1 MLLGRSA
8 SSAVLAG
15 RAKQAK
21 PDYGSSIFIGG
32 DLVAKLSCKIR
43 REMGNFSL
51 VSSVG
56 GAAQCCRG
64 TVLGETRKT
73 LVLPIFHP
81 KDFKEFKTLVLLF
94 ERGHPASH
102 SPFAVN

>member
-1 MLLGRSA
+1 MLVGWSA
-8 SSAVLAG
+8 MAVLD
-15 RAKQAK
+15 RQAKQAK

-64 TVLGETRKT
+64 AVIGKT
-73 LVLPIFHP
+73 
-81 KDFKEFKTLVLLF
+81 KKT
-94 ERGHPASH
+94 
-102 SPFAVN
+102 

>member
-1 MLLGRSA
+1 MRLSRSA

-15 RAKQAK
+15 QAKQAK

-56 GAAQCCRG
+56 GAAQRYRG
-64 TVLGETRKT
+64 AVIGETRET
-73 LVLPIFHP
+73 
-81 KDFKEFKTLVLLF
+81 
-94 ERGHPASH
+94 
-102 SPFAVN
+102 

>member
-15 RAKQAK
+15 QAKQAK

-56 GAAQCCRG
+56 GAAQCCRAAVIG
-64 TVLGETRKT
+64 KTRKT
-73 LVLPIFHP
+73 
-81 KDFKEFKTLVLLF
+81 
-94 ERGHPASH
+94 
-102 SPFAVN
+102 

>member
-1 MLLGRSA
+1 MSVQFGWPSGWLASLGR
-8 SSAVLAG
+8 
-15 RAKQAK
+15 
-21 PDYGSSIFIGG
+21 SIFIGG

-64 TVLGETRKT
+64 
-73 LVLPIFHP
+73 
-81 KDFKEFKTLVLLF
+81 
-94 ERGHPASH
+94 
-102 SPFAVN
+102 AVI